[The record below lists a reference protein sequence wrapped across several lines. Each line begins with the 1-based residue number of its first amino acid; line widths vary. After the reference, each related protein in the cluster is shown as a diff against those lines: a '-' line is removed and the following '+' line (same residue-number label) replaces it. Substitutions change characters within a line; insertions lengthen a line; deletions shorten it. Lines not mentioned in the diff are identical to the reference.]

1 MTNADLMLDALAE
14 PARREIVRRLVERPS
29 AVTELAESLP
39 ISRSAVSQH
48 LQVLK
53 RAQLVSDRAAGT
65 RRIYRVDPDA
75 LAILRAYFE
84 SFWSRSLETFAAIA
98 EADHAQAERAETEH
112 AQAERA
118 EADHDNHGEE

>member
-1 MTNADLMLDALAE
+1 MLEALAE
-14 PARREIVRRLVERPS
+14 PARREIVERLVARPS
-29 AVTELAESLP
+29 AVTELAQDMP

-53 RAQLVSDRAAGT
+53 RAHLVTDRAAGT

-84 SFWSRSLETFAAIA
+84 SFWSRSLETFR
-98 EADHAQAERAETEH
+98 ELADLDHRKDLD
-112 AQAERA
+112 
-118 EADHDNHGEE
+118 ADDPTRR